1 MNRILIVAQDQ
12 HRCVVDAIVRRES
25 GRAEAIMRE
34 HARLAHRNLE
44 RAFANQRI
52 ELVPGAAPLPP
63 QVAQVTTPR
72 NWRGR
77 AVPKTASSK
86 VSVRSSS

>member
-1 MNRILIVAQDQ
+1 MQLQSSTPEAQRILTVAQDQ

-44 RAFANQRI
+44 RAFSNQRM
-52 ELVPGAAPLPP
+52 ELVPE
-63 QVAQVTTPR
+63 PR
-72 NWRGR
+72 
-77 AVPKTASSK
+77 
-86 VSVRSSS
+86 